1 MRSNSLLWRLTAW
14 RYCSSWWKKL
24 RWSGS
29 ISFVSRCIHFVFFP
43 HTHFAALS
51 QTAYQ
56 KLDTPVT
63 NWAAIKGRKRKA
75 LLSAADWDP
84 RLPSYL
90 KDVSLCVCACVCL
103 GHSQQQT
110 TRADTTT
117 SSPISPLT
125 PGVPTAYISVSAQQT
140 KPNKCSCSPSSDTRS
155 YIKQCMQPS
164 YKTVTFL
171 IGIKISPL
179 LTMCSCEKSY
189 LKGLCVTQTHIT
201 EPRPVS

>member
-1 MRSNSLLWRLTAW
+1 MKTEAW
-14 RYCSSWWKKL
+14 RHCSSWWKKL

-90 KDVSLCVCACVCL
+90 KDVSLCVCVCMFGAQPAADKESWHNHLISHFPASLQVFPQLTFQWVLNRQNQIDAAVSPALTHARTLNDACSL
-103 GHSQQQT
+103 H
-110 TRADTTT
+110 
-117 SSPISPLT
+117 
-125 PGVPTAYISVSAQQT
+125 T
-140 KPNKCSCSPSSDTRS
+140 KLWLFS
-155 YIKQCMQPS
+155 
-164 YKTVTFL
+164 L
-171 IGIKISPL
+171 
-179 LTMCSCEKSY
+179 E
-189 LKGLCVTQTHIT
+189 
-201 EPRPVS
+201 

>member
-1 MRSNSLLWRLTAW
+1 MKTEAW
-14 RYCSSWWKKL
+14 WHCSSWWKKL

-84 RLPSYL
+84 RLTSYL
-90 KDVSLCVCACVCL
+90 KDVSLCVCVCVWGTANSRQPEL
-103 GHSQQQT
+103 TQPPHPPRPPHT
-110 TRADTTT
+110 H
-117 SSPISPLT
+117 T

-140 KPNKCSCSPSSDTRS
+140 KPNKCCCSPSSDTRS
-155 YIKQCMQPS
+155 YIEQRMQPS

-179 LTMCSCEKSY
+179 LIMCSCEKSY
-189 LKGLCVTQTHIT
+189 LKGLCVTQIHIT